1 MKEHTEDTERASD
14 ITLTREDEE
23 LERLGYKHE
32 LRREFRSWST
42 ISFATSIQGCVATIA
57 STINTP
63 LLLGGPATT
72 IWAWFFGSFG
82 GTALAISVAE
92 LISAYPTA
100 GGIYT
105 SSAFVIPAR
114 LRPVVC
120 WIIGWITLISQLA
133 TTASVNFATAEMIL
147 AAVVIGTDGAYVPTP
162 GQTIAVYVGL
172 NFAIGIFDSLPTKWL
187 HKTAQVY
194 AIFNGLGTII
204 VTLAVPI
211 AAARAGTINPS
222 NWVWGSIIDQTGY
235 SNRPFAFFLG
245 ILSVAWVLTDYD
257 GTAHLSEEIKN
268 ASTVA
273 PVAIMWAVG
282 LTTFF
287 GFWLNVALMYGAGD
301 FTALPGPTGM
311 AFAQILWNN
320 LGTVGTMV
328 IWIIVI
334 IVELLTGVVCQLAC
348 IRSIYALS
356 RDRLLPDFQLLA
368 RVSPLTKTPINASIF
383 TAVIASLLGLLYLG
397 SPVAINAVFSVTA
410 VGLDVTYAI
419 PTAFRLLATHFPSWE
434 VHYQPGPFSLGRW
447 SYWICAYA
455 VVWTAFEA
463 GILVMPQ
470 VYPVNAQTMNYA
482 GPILGFVIAASFVWY
497 LLRARKW
504 YIGPA
509 GGAVGEAG
517 GRVPRTDSE
526 TTDANMKKE

>member
-1 MKEHTEDTERASD
+1 MKEDTERASD
-14 ITLTREDEE
+14 IILTREDEE
-23 LERLGYKHE
+23 LERLGYKQE
-32 LRREFRSWST
+32 LKREFRSWST

-105 SSAFVIPAR
+105 SSAFVIPSH
-114 LRPVVC
+114 LRPSVC
-120 WIIGWITLISQLA
+120 WTIGWITLISQLA

-147 AAVVIGTDGAYVPTP
+147 AAVVIGTDGSYVPTA

-194 AIFNGLGTII
+194 AIFNLVGTVI
-204 VTLAVPI
+204 VTVAVPV
-211 AAARAGTINPS
+211 AAARSGTINPS
-222 NWVWGSIIDQTGY
+222 TWVWGSIIDQTGY
-235 SNRPFAFFLG
+235 SNNPFAFFLG

-268 ASTVA
+268 AALVA

-301 FTALPGPTGM
+301 LAALPGPTGM

-320 LGTVGTMV
+320 LGTAGALA
-328 IWIIVI
+328 IWILVI

-356 RDRLLPDFQLLA
+356 RDRLLPDLRLLA
-368 RVSPLTKTPINASIF
+368 KVSPLTKTPINASLF

-419 PTAFRLLATHFPSWE
+419 PTAFRLLAPLFPAWE
-434 VHYQPGPFSLGRW
+434 VRYKPGPFSLGRW
-447 SYWICAYA
+447 SYAVSAYA
-455 VVWTAFEA
+455 VAWTAFES

-470 VYPVNAQTMNYA
+470 VHPVSAQTMNYA
-482 GPILGFVIAASFVWY
+482 GPILGFVILLSSLWY
-497 LLRARKW
+497 LLHARSW
-504 YIGPA
+504 YRGPA
-509 GGAVGEAG
+509 GASVGDS
-517 GRVPRTDSE
+517 RVPRTDSGSSSE
-526 TTDANMKKE
+526 AKRGAGKT